1 MLHLRNINPMVRAVG
16 VMGAV
21 SALVGGITFAQLTSN
36 TVALS
41 PNTLSTRSGGS
52 GGGGNS
58 LQIGAVSNNNNR
70 GGNNDFNGN
79 NGSNNNGGSNNDNRF
94 NNNNFNNSGGN
105 NNFNNNNN
113 NNNTSCNNTTSGS
126 IRGFNLTGSNS
137 LRAGVT
143 SDPLGFCLRNT
154 SNTAMDLTVAIPD
167 NPFRNV
173 SSNGLQPDDVT
184 LRITCNNGGSS
195 TDTLDDYVTTNN
207 SSTKTLGS
215 LSANRSTN
223 CQATMRLDSNAN
235 VSSGTQTL
243 PSFDIQ
249 FTGTTR
255 S

>member
-1 MLHLRNINPMVRAVG
+1 MVRAVG

-58 LQIGAVSNNNNR
+58 LQIGAVSNNNNN
-70 GGNNDFNGN
+70 GGNNNGN
-79 NGSNNNGGSNNDNRF
+79 NGFGGNNSNNTNNNGGNNNNGF
-94 NNNNFNNSGGN
+94 NNNSGNNNGGN

-113 NNNTSCNNTTSGS
+113 NNTCTNTTSGS

-137 LRAGVT
+137 LQPGVT
-143 SDPLGFCLRNT
+143 SSPIGFCLRNT
-154 SNTAMDLTVAIPD
+154 TNSPMALTVAIPD

-173 SSNGLQPDDVT
+173 SSNGLQPNDVT

-195 TDTLDDYVTTNN
+195 TDTLDDYVTANN
-207 SSTKTLGS
+207 SSAKTLGS

-223 CQATMRLDSNAN
+223 CQTPVRLNNNAN
-235 VSSGTQTL
+235 TSGSQTL
-243 PSFDIQ
+243 PSFDIE
-249 FTGTTR
+249 FTGTTT